1 MEEKKPAVVLY
12 IERGCEHEFFDREEG
27 MTVDG

>member
-12 IERGCEHEFFDREEG
+12 IERGCEHELIDREEG
-27 MTVDG
+27 MTVK